1 VFNVKV
7 DTPILGETTTKGGIK
22 MEYKLVKKSE
32 AFDSLLNSLAIT
44 QTVYAVRVSRSKEF
58 EDQWV
63 RFYYIAYTD
72 NMTDITAEIAA
83 LFELQMVY
91 GEPAA
96 RVDGCDDKALINLV
110 EQLSDLLFNFPTALQ
125 FCRL

>member
-1 VFNVKV
+1 
-7 DTPILGETTTKGGIK
+7 